1 MGLGSLY
8 QAQKR
13 WDDAEKAFRRATAT
27 APKSPAPRA
36 ALAGMY
42 VLEGQGA
49 LAEKVLQEAKSDLRE
64 DPTASRMLG
73 DYYLSLG
80 DSAKALAEFASILK
94 DHPSDLRIRESYIQL
109 LILSHQIDEAAKLT
123 AEILKK
129 SPQDVEGLILNGQ
142 ILLHKG
148 NYQDALQTL
157 QLAVKSDRASPLG
170 HHQLGMAFL
179 ALGNMNQAESQWRE
193 AVELRPTLTDAWI
206 ALGTTAAQRR
216 DRTNLESIGMQ
227 LRKISPQSPGGYL
240 FHATARFNQGDPVN
254 AAADLNQ
261 IVKRS
266 PENPLRHA
274 QLGQLRAA
282 QNRWNEPERFYHDA
296 LTRAPDHPYPITRIF

>member
-13 WDDAEKAFRRATAT
+13 WDDAEKAFRRAIAI
-27 APKSPAPRA
+27 APKNPAPRA
-36 ALAGMY
+36 ALAAMY

-73 DYYLSLG
+73 DYCLSLG
-80 DSAKALAEFASILK
+80 DSAKGLAEFASILK
-94 DHPSDLRIRESYIQL
+94 SHPSDLRIRESYIQL

-142 ILLHKG
+142 ILLQKG

-157 QLAVKSDRASPLG
+157 QLAV
-170 HHQLGMAFL
+170 
-179 ALGNMNQAESQWRE
+179 
-193 AVELRPTLTDAWI
+193 I
-206 ALGTTAAQRR
+206 
-216 DRTNLESIGMQ
+216 
-227 LRKISPQSPGGYL
+227 
-240 FHATARFNQGDPVN
+240 GDP
-254 AAADLNQ
+254 LNP
-261 IVKRS
+261 VGPYK
-266 PENPLRHA
+266 
-274 QLGQLRAA
+274 LGKAFSLLGK
-282 QNRWNEPERFYHDA
+282 HDPHKNQRNKTPHPPPA
-296 LTRAPDHPYPITRIF
+296 LPTHLST